1 MKYKIF
7 LLLAV
12 VTIFTTSLDS
22 KEYIIQCTPILDGDR
37 ICFIEGTADGR
48 IQFNIPCECDNV
60 DPCTDLEQE
69 EFDFRDNN
77 HDYEDI
83 YEQFMLNQNM
93 TSARN

>member
-48 IQFNIPCECDNV
+48 IQFNIPCECDID

-69 EFDFRDNN
+69 ELEFQDDL
-77 HDYEDI
+77 DYEEI

>member
-1 MKYKIF
+1 MKYKLF

-12 VTIFTTSLDS
+12 VTIFTTTLDS
-22 KEYIIQCTPILDGDR
+22 KEYIIQCTPVLDGDR

-48 IQFNIPCECDNV
+48 IQFSIPCECDHD
-60 DPCTDLEQE
+60 DPCSDLEQE
-69 EFDFRDNN
+69 EFEVQDDL
-77 HDYEDI
+77 DYEEI